1 MPGSGESAAPL
12 VAALRSDLRLG
23 PQIVGALYSPG
34 EPAAF
39 AEPAVPLREALRGAL
54 AEVGAWPLWSHQAR
68 SLDALERGEH
78 LLLATPT
85 ASGKSLVFQLPV
97 LAAAF
102 ARRPERA
109 LFLFPLKALGQ
120 DQRAKLARLGAAAGL
135 AGDDLTAAIYDGD
148 TPPAERARLRR
159 CPPRILISNPDML
172 HLGLL
177 PSWPHWETFLRE
189 LRWIVLDEVHVYRG
203 LFGGHMHHLLRRLL
217 RLCRHL
223 GGDPLLVAASA
234 TVGEAGAF
242 ASTLAGEPFTVVERS
257 GAPRPGRHLLLVQPS
272 ASPYTTA
279 LQVLVG
285 LLERGER
292 VIVFTKARRVTELL
306 HAALARQHPALA
318 ARVANYRAGFLA
330 EERREIEAR
339 LFSGELQ
346 GVIATSAL
354 ELGIDIGGLDA
365 CVLVGYPGSVL
376 GLRQRS
382 GRAGRGGRESLT
394 ALVALPD
401 ALDQYLLEHPGALLD
416 GVCERP
422 VLDPAN
428 AEVARRHLVCAA
440 AELPLRPAEEREY
453 LAPHA
458 GVVRELLDRQQLR
471 EVDGS
476 GELVAAARRPHRGVD
491 LRGTGEGFRIVD
503 LESGRPI
510 GTIDGV
516 RVFHECHPGAIYL
529 HAGRQGQVE
538 ELRLGEREVAARRV
552 EVDHFT
558 SALSEKS
565 TAVLELLAERGGGG
579 LRAALARLRITERVV
594 GYERKR
600 LFSQQVLEQRALEL
614 PAVEFEAHGLIWLA
628 SLQLEELLRRA
639 SRHLG
644 GSLHAAE
651 HAAIGL
657 LPLLV
662 LCDRAD
668 LGGISTPFHPQLG
681 SAAVFV
687 YEGRPGGLGLVRQ
700 GFAALPELLARV
712 AERLATCPCAEG
724 CPACIQSPKC
734 GNGNRPLDKEGARL
748 ALAHWLD
755 AEAPTPPLRVR
766 DEPPAPP
773 PAGTPGARVDEP
785 RDAEPEDPIPATRSP
800 RQRDGGVRRTVLF
813 DLETKRAAAEVGGW
827 GNAHRMGVAVAVVC
841 HLEENRF
848 ESFREEAVGGLV
860 AALRGADLVVGF
872 NIRRFDYRVLA
883 GYTGEEYA
891 RTLPTLDLLDSVH
904 EKLGFRLGLDH
915 LARETL
921 GAEKSADGLQSLEW
935 VREGRLDLVEAYC
948 RHDVEL
954 LRDLYLFGRREG
966 YLRYRDRAGRLL
978 RLPVSW

>member
-1 MPGSGESAAPL
+1 VPEAGGSAAAL
-12 VAALRSDLRLG
+12 VAALRNDSRLG
-23 PQIVGALYSPG
+23 PQIVGALYAPG
-34 EPAAF
+34 EAAAF
-39 AEPAVPLREALRGAL
+39 AEPAAVLPEALRRAL
-54 AEVGAWPLWSHQAR
+54 TEVGASPLWSHQAR
-68 SLDALERGEH
+68 SLDALGRGEH

-97 LAAAF
+97 LGAALE
-102 ARRPERA
+102 RRPERA

-135 AGDDLTAAIYDGD
+135 GSEELSVAIYDGD

-159 CPPRILISNPDML
+159 RPPRVLISNPDML

-177 PSWPHWETFLRE
+177 PFWPQWAPFFRE

-203 LFGGHMHHLLRRLL
+203 LFGGHMHHVLRRLL
-217 RLCRHL
+217 RLCRSL
-223 GGDPLLVAASA
+223 GADPLLVAASA
-234 TVGEAGAF
+234 TVGEAGSF
-242 ASTLAGEPFTVVERS
+242 ASTLAGELFTAVERS

-272 ASPYTTA
+272 ASPYTTS
-279 LQVLVG
+279 LQLLVG

-306 HAALARQHPALA
+306 HAALVRQHPELA

-401 ALDQYLLEHPGALLD
+401 ALDQYLLEHPGPLLH

-428 AEVARRHLVCAA
+428 PEVARRHLVCAA
-440 AELPLRPAEEREY
+440 AELPLRPAEEGGY
-453 LAPHA
+453 LAPHTE
-458 GVVRELLDRQQLR
+458 VVRELLAGQQLR
-471 EVDGS
+471 EVDGT
-476 GELVAAARRPHRGVD
+476 GELVAAAKRPHRGVD

-510 GTIDGV
+510 GSIDGV
-516 RVFHECHPGAIYL
+516 RVFHECHPGAVYL
-529 HAGRQGQVE
+529 HAGRQWQVE
-538 ELRLGEREVAARRV
+538 ELRIGEREVAARRV

-558 SALSEKS
+558 SALSEKT
-565 TAVLELLAERGGGG
+565 TAVLELFAERGSGG

-600 LFSQQVLEQRALEL
+600 LFSQQVLEQRPLDL
-614 PAVEFEAHGLIWLA
+614 PAVEFEAHGLFWLA
-628 SLQLEELLRRA
+628 SPELEVLLREA
-639 SRHLG
+639 GRHLG

-662 LCDRAD
+662 LCDRGD

-700 GFAALPELLARV
+700 GFAALPELLGRV
-712 AERLATCPCAEG
+712 AERLATCSCDEG

-748 ALAHWLD
+748 ALAWWLD
-755 AEAPTPPLRVR
+755 PSAPTPVLQLR
-766 DEPPAPP
+766 DESAPAERTAACAPPADDPP
-773 PAGTPGARVDEP
+773 REAEEPAAAPAAP
-785 RDAEPEDPIPATRSP
+785 RP
-800 RQRDGGVRRTVLF
+800 RAGEVRRTVLF
-813 DLETKRAAAEVGGW
+813 DVETKRSAAEVGGW
-827 GNAHRMGVAVAVVC
+827 GNAHRMGVAVAVAC

-848 ESFREEAVGGLV
+848 ETFREEEVAGLV

-872 NIRRFDYRVLA
+872 NIRRFDYRVLS
-883 GYTGEEYA
+883 GYTGEDHA
-891 RTLPTLDLLDSVH
+891 RTLPTLDLLDDVH
-904 EKLGFRLGLDH
+904 AALGFRLGLDH

-948 RHDVEL
+948 RHDVEI